1 MLPKGAGSNLREPL
15 SCKGI
20 YVFEGGAMPVLGLNS
35 IFNELYYKLAIA
47 YPELV
52 FFFCCVCA
60 YSTVH
65 FVGLSFQTLTLYL
78 HGLYSDH
85 VRFNSLQ
92 NYPSHD
98 PSLYSHNNRHQK
110 FSFRLAT
117 VTASPAAIL
126 SIQLLCDLT

>member
-1 MLPKGAGSNLREPL
+1 MFLR
-15 SCKGI
+15 
-20 YVFEGGAMPVLGLNS
+20 GAMPVLGLNS
-35 IFNELYYKLAIA
+35 ILNELYCKLAIA

-52 FFFCCVCA
+52 FFSCVCA

-65 FVGLSFQTLTLYL
+65 FVGLSFQTLTFALYL
-78 HGLYSDH
+78 HGLNSDH

-98 PSLYSHNNRHQK
+98 PSLYSHNNRHQN

-117 VTASPAAIL
+117 VTASLAAIL